1 MTIQSF
7 TPEQAI
13 PFPALHLVEELN
25 HRVVNEF
32 SEAILALSAM
42 ADEGPAAAREAI
54 FRAMGRLT
62 AHVEAHRAL
71 QPPTASDR
79 VNLADHIER
88 LCTALTNATLTDNCV
103 HLDMIADEI
112 WLDASQCWRIGLIIA
127 ELIRNAARH
136 GLGGGSGV
144 VGVRLVQ
151 RPTSIDCFVCDNGGA
166 AKPCVPGCGLR
177 LVRTIAE
184 ELGGTVAT
192 RFSPSGAV
200 ACLRLPRLAA

>member
-32 SEAILALSAM
+32 SEAVLALSVVAE
-42 ADEGPAAAREAI
+42 EGPATARDAI

-71 QPPTASDR
+71 QPPTSAKR

-88 LCTALTNATLTDNCV
+88 LCAALTNATLTDNCV

-112 WLDASQCWRIGLIIA
+112 WLDANQCWRIGLIVA

-136 GLGGGSGV
+136 GLAGGSGTI
-144 VGVRLVQ
+144 GVRLVQ
-151 RPTSIDCFVCDNGGA
+151 RSTTIDCFVCDNGGA
-166 AKPCVPGCGLR
+166 TTPNAPGRGLR

-192 RFSPSGAV
+192 RFTPTGGV